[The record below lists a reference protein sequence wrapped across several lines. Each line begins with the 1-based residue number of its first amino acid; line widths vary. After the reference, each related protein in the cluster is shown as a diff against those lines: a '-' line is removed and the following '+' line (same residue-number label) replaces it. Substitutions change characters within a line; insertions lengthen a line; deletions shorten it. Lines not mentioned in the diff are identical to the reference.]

1 MPVVKTALVSASALL
16 GVIGGLAARYAA
28 QRSRIERSWLAQA
41 EPKLAS
47 IGEVDRLSI
56 LPLVERLVRSDEL
69 KGEAGV
75 CYLVRAGRTTLLFD
89 SGLNMRGEVRSAL
102 VHNAD
107 ILGVDLTRL
116 DGMVISHLH
125 VDHVGGLRNQLGSTF
140 AFSAEPLEAR
150 GLPAYV
156 PTRMSQRRA
165 AVLLTTGPRVIA
177 AGVAVLP
184 PLPSML
190 FWLGPVAEQA
200 IVVNVCG
207 FGLVLVSGCGHPGI
221 ERMLAVA
228 ERVLDVPV
236 KGVVGG
242 LHLPVHPLGTPLLPQ
257 AVMGNPN
264 WPWRPIGERDVADA
278 IRELQDRAPHVVAV
292 SGHDSTP
299 RAYGAFAQVFG
310 DRYRTLRVGEELVVS
325 AEGVRFMP
333 VGLPTER
340 RASRAGVEG

>member
-1 MPVVKTALVSASALL
+1 
-16 GVIGGLAARYAA
+16 
-28 QRSRIERSWLAQA
+28 
-41 EPKLAS
+41 
-47 IGEVDRLSI
+47 
-56 LPLVERLVRSDEL
+56 
-69 KGEAGV
+69 
-75 CYLVRAGRTTLLFD
+75 
-89 SGLNMRGEVRSAL
+89 
-102 VHNAD
+102 
-107 ILGVDLTRL
+107 VDLTRL
-116 DGMVISHLH
+116 DGVVISHLH
-125 VDHVGGLRNQLGSTF
+125 VDHVGGLRSQLRRTF

-150 GLPAYV
+150 GLPAYF
-156 PTRMSQRRA
+156 PTRMIHERA
-165 AVLLTTGPRVIA
+165 DVLVTTGPRVIA

-236 KGVVGG
+236 KGMVGG

-278 IRELQDRAPHVVAV
+278 IRELQDRAPHLVAL

-299 RAYGAFAQVFG
+299 RAYEAFAQVFG